1 MGREWIRGGM
11 RGGMRV
17 GRDSVLD
24 PFPIHPMSIP
34 MCERC
39 IGHELGM
46 GKETDSVLD
55 PSPTRLLPIPVTS
68 SPCPRHTVPSDFQ
81 TLSKVVEGISNYMK
95 WNEVGREGAPFFKQA
110 RYLCGWIWYG

>member
-1 MGREWIRGGM
+1 MGREWIRDG
-11 RGGMRV
+11 RRV
-17 GRDSVLD
+17 ARDSVLD
-24 PFPIHPMSIP
+24 PFPTHPMSIP
-34 MCERC
+34 KCERC

-55 PSPTRLLPIPVTS
+55 PFPIRLLPIPFTS

-95 WNEVGREGAPFFKQA
+95 WNEVGREGASFFKQT
-110 RYLCGWIWYG
+110 RYLYGEGMYG

>member
-1 MGREWIRGGM
+1 MGRESIRGGM

-24 PFPIHPMSIP
+24 PFPTHPMSIP
-34 MCERC
+34 KCERC

-55 PSPTRLLPIPVTS
+55 PFPIRLLPIPFTS

-95 WNEVGREGAPFFKQA
+95 WNEVGREGASFFKQT
-110 RYLCGWIWYG
+110 RYLYGEGMYG